1 MHKIK
6 NMAIIA
12 HVDHGKTTL
21 VDAMLRQTGVFRS
34 NEAVVERVMDS
45 NAIEKER
52 GITIFSKCAS
62 LTYNGYRINLVDTPG
77 HSDFGGEVQRIMKM
91 VDSVL
96 LLVDAFEGPMP
107 QTKYVLKN
115 ALDLGLK
122 PIVVINKID
131 RANARPHDVLDMIF
145 ELFLEL
151 NAQPEQLDFPVIYAS
166 GKDGYAI
173 AEIGDPALNIFPL
186 LDLVIDKVPN
196 ARGDRQRGFQMLV
209 SAIEYDQYLGKLG
222 TGKVHSGTLRPGDE
236 VLLIKRDGG
245 QLIYKVTNLF
255 NYHGLHKKEIKLA
268 HAGDIVTIA
277 GLERIDI
284 GETVSTKDNPV
295 PLPSISIDE
304 PTIAVEFLINNS
316 PFMGRCGKWLTSSKI
331 WERLQKELQ
340 TNVSLVVERT
350 GSADTF
356 VVKGRGELQLTIL
369 MENMRRE
376 GYEFQ
381 ISKPRVLF
389 KEVDGKLL
397 EPMELAVVEV
407 SQEFVGAVI
416 DMMGVRKGE
425 LVSMTPAVDGY
436 ARLDFKIPAR
446 GLIGCRNEFL
456 TETRGTGIMTQC
468 FCGYEPF
475 KGEIS
480 GSAHGSLVALETGTA
495 LGYSLNAFQPRGTF
509 FIHPNTEVYA
519 GMVVGQHSK
528 EKDLVI
534 NVCRGKKLTNN
545 RAAGKD
551 DAINLIPPR
560 VFSLEQ
566 AMEYVGDDEL
576 LEITPDNI
584 RLRKKILHHTDR
596 KRSENAS

>member
-6 NMAIIA
+6 NIAIIA

-122 PIVVINKID
+122 PLVVINKID
-131 RANARPHDVLDMIF
+131 RANARPHDVLDMVF

-166 GKDGYAI
+166 GRDGYAI
-173 AEIGDPALNIFPL
+173 AEIGEPALNIFPL
-186 LDLVIDKVPN
+186 LDLVIDQVPN
-196 ARGDRQRGFQMLV
+196 AKGDRQRGFQMLV
-209 SAIEYDQYLGKLG
+209 SAIEYDQYLGRLG

-236 VLLIKRDGG
+236 VLLLKRDGD
-245 QLIYKVTNLF
+245 QLVYKVTNLF

-277 GLERIDI
+277 GLDRIDI

-295 PLPSISIDE
+295 PLSSISIDE

-407 SQEFVGAVI
+407 GQEHVGAVI
-416 DMMGVRKGE
+416 DLMGVRKGE
-425 LVSMTPAVDGY
+425 LVSMAPAVDGY

-480 GSAHGSLVALETGTA
+480 GSAPRLHGGHGNRDRPGLFPEQLPAARHLLHQSQHRSLRRHGGGPAQQGQRPRDQRLPRQKTHQQPRRGQGRRHQPHPPA
-495 LGYSLNAFQPRGTF
+495 RFQPRTGHG
-509 FIHPNTEVYA
+509 I
-519 GMVVGQHSK
+519 
-528 EKDLVI
+528 
-534 NVCRGKKLTNN
+534 RG
-545 RAAGKD
+545 R
-551 DAINLIPPR
+551 
-560 VFSLEQ
+560 
-566 AMEYVGDDEL
+566 
-576 LEITPDNI
+576 
-584 RLRKKILHHTDR
+584 
-596 KRSENAS
+596 